1 MPVVKVSLPIK
12 RRLDT
17 LQAEAVER
25 LGRQVTLAEIVEA
38 LLGEH
43 DRSVREEAGA

>member
-17 LQAEAVER
+17 LQAEARRR
-25 LGRQVTLAEIVEA
+25 LGRTVTLAEVIEA

-43 DRSVREEAGA
+43 DRNAREEAGA